1 MVPNVYTVAMA
12 VQSVEPRR
20 DLQPGDPVDV
30 YLRLSRDPGHDEL
43 GVQRQRRECLEL
55 CERKGWR
62 PASIHVDDDRSAFS
76 GKPRPNYREMLRRLE
91 AGQVRGVVAWHP
103 DRLHRSPTELE
114 EFIAI
119 VEARGAGVATVQGGD
134 YDLSTASGRMAAR
147 IVGAVARHESE
158 HKSER
163 LRSKMAQLRRDGKLT
178 GGGKRPYGYEND
190 RLMVRPVEAAIIRD
204 MARRSIGGE
213 AMLSVVRDLNDRGV
227 KGATGGRWS
236 VSSVSRLLGSLRIA
250 GLRDDGGGREA
261 KAPWPAIISARDHQQ
276 LKALFASR
284 AGGNRR
290 SPRRYLLTGGLVVCG
305 ACGAAMVGR
314 SLSAHPSYCCV
325 RDVNHDGCNRVFVYA
340 EPVEALVANAAVLAV
355 DGSILAAQLKRL
367 RGTQPDALLD
377 AIAQQEER
385 LREIE
390 ADYANGELERSE
402 YRRLRDSAR
411 AKRDE
416 LQGAVKPDPR
426 AALDFGD
433 EPLAA
438 AWPALSQGRRR
449 AILDALLE
457 AVIIAP
463 SARRGR
469 SRFDPD
475 RVRLRWKV

>member
-1 MVPNVYTVAMA
+1 MA
-12 VQSVEPRR
+12 IQSTEHRR
-20 DLQPGDPVDV
+20 DLQPGDAVDV

-55 CERKGWR
+55 CQRRGWQ
-62 PASIHVDDDRSAFS
+62 PAVIHVDDDRSAFS
-76 GKPRPNYREMLRRLE
+76 GKPRPAYREMLRRLE
-91 AGQVRGVVAWHP
+91 TGQVRGVVAWHP
-103 DRLHRSPTELE
+103 DRLHRSPVELE
-114 EFIAI
+114 TFISI
-119 VEARGAGVATVQGGD
+119 VEAKGAGVATVQGGD

-178 GGGKRPYGYEND
+178 GGGKRPYGYEDD
-190 RLMVRPVEAAIIRD
+190 RLTVRPVEAAIIRD
-204 MARRSIGGE
+204 MARRAIGGE
-213 AMLSVVRDLNDRGV
+213 AMLSVVRDLDHRGV
-227 KGATGGRWS
+227 KGSTGGSWS
-236 VSSVSRLLGSLRIA
+236 VSSVSRLLRSSRIA

-261 KAPWPAIISARDHQQ
+261 AAPWPAIIPARDHQQ

-314 SLSAHPSYCCV
+314 PLAGHPSYCCV
-325 RDVNHDGCNRVFVYA
+325 RDVNHNGCNRVFVYA
-340 EPVEALVANAAVLAV
+340 EPVEAIVSAAAILTVGGPGLAEQV
-355 DGSILAAQLKRL
+355 KRL
-367 RGTQPDALLD
+367 RGTQPDALLE
-377 AIAQQEER
+377 AIAKQEDR

-390 ADYANGELERSE
+390 ADYGNGELERGE
-402 YRRLRDSAR
+402 YRRLRDAAHS
-411 AKRDE
+411 KRDE
-416 LQGAVKPDPR
+416 LQVGVKPNPQ
-426 AALDFGD
+426 AALDYGD
-433 EPLAA
+433 EPLAQ
-438 AWPALSQGRRR
+438 AWPGLSTGRRR

-475 RVRLRWKV
+475 RVSLRWKV